1 MLKIA
6 CPYHLLIW
14 QKMFLP
20 VFFFFESFLRVL
32 SLSLSVYKTQNII
45 TMELNKQLWSGFLYV
60 MPYSIFFALIKKKN
74 PYYRFIFHIKRILS
88 HTATGLPP
96 KKTDG
101 FYDTLCVPPDLKGL
115 NFWTRSFM
123 NPCSHFQALFE
134 DRLIQ
139 ICQCS
144 NNAWKCEEQFMKDL
158 VKKFF

>member
-20 VFFFFESFLRVL
+20 VFLFFESFLRVL

-74 PYYRFIFHIKRILS
+74 PYYGFIFHIKRILS

-101 FYDTLCVPPDLKGL
+101 FLWYAVRTTWPERIKLL
-115 NFWTRSFM
+115 NKIFHEPLFTFSSIVWRST
-123 NPCSHFQALFE
+123 N
-134 DRLIQ
+134 
-139 ICQCS
+139 S
-144 NNAWKCEEQFMKDL
+144 NLSMFK
-158 VKKFF
+158 